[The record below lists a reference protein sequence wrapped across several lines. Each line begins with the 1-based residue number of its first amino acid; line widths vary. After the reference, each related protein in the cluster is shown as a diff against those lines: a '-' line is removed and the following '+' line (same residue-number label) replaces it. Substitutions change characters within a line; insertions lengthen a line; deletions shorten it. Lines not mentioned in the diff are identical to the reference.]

1 MPFSRLTAL
10 VVALVV
16 GLAIVASDQASARVG
31 GGNNFGSRGTRT
43 YTAPPATNTAPK
55 AAPIEKSMTQKGAP
69 TAAPSPS
76 PQTSLF
82 GGWRGILMGGLI
94 AAAFGSIFGFGA
106 LASALGF
113 ILQFVLVAAL
123 IYLAVGFIRSRS
135 QPAMARTSERE
146 AGRPPQRGMGNG
158 QVFASNGSVPA
169 SIAPLKIGSDDFD
182 SFEKLLGEIQTAY
195 GREDVDKLAAV
206 TTPEVLA
213 QFSQDIAD
221 NAKQGV
227 RNEISNVKLLQ
238 GDLSESWREGG
249 SEYATVA
256 MRFSLVDTTV
266 DRSTG
271 SIVAGDRNC
280 PTEATEFWTFRRDDR
295 APADGWQLSAVQQA
309 A

>member
-1 MPFSRLTAL
+1 MSFSRLTAL

-16 GLAIVASDQASARVG
+16 GFAIVASDQASARVG

-55 AAPIEKSMTQKGAP
+55 AAPIEKSMAQKGAP
-69 TAAPSPS
+69 TAAQG
-76 PQTSLF
+76 PQTSAF

-94 AAAFGSIFGFGA
+94 AAALGSIFGFGA

-113 ILQFVLVAAL
+113 ILQFALIAAV
-123 IYLAVGFIRSRS
+123 IYLAVSFIRSRS
-135 QPAMARTSERE
+135 QPAMARASERE
-146 AGRPPQRGMGNG
+146 AGGPPQRGMGNG

-169 SIAPLKIGSDDFD
+169 SIAPLKIGSDDLD
-182 SFEKLLGEIQTAY
+182 SFERLLGEIQTAY
-195 GREDVDKLAAV
+195 GREDVDRLAAM

-221 NAKQGV
+221 NARQGV

-238 GDLSESWREGG
+238 GDLSEAWRESG
-249 SEYATVA
+249 SDYATVA

-271 SIVAGDRNC
+271 NVVAGDRNR
-280 PTEATEFWTFRRDDR
+280 PTEATELWTFRRDDR
-295 APADGWQLSAVQQA
+295 VPTDGWQLSAIQQA